1 MTERKEV
8 LITVD
13 LKGKINNMSDS
24 DLRKEA
30 LLPLFEAIIN
40 SIDAIEQEK
49 VNGRGKITIEIIRK
63 QVTLEENES
72 KKLDR

>member
-1 MTERKEV
+1 MVKKLMEKEQDL

-13 LKGKINNMSDS
+13 LKGKINNMPDS

-40 SIDAIEQEK
+40 SIDAIECDDT
-49 VNGRGKITIEIIRK
+49 NSRGKITVEVIIYH
-63 QVTLEENES
+63 
-72 KKLDR
+72 